1 MEGEMGRRGFFHQ
14 DYYQT
19 LGLEAGAG
27 EEEIRKAY
35 RRLAFEC
42 HPDRNPGD
50 KGAEDRFKQISE
62 AYACLAD
69 QEKRERYDRVRSGG
83 FRADGFRGGP
93 SFYGR
98 DEAFSDFF
106 SGRGDRNIFSD
117 LQEEFAAYGL
127 RFDEEFLRQVFSQSR
142 VSHLGGIQFGFPGG
156 FGAYRIH
163 YRNAPSGGRNSDLQ
177 GPKVFPLLMRSLF
190 SSLTPLWMRRLWERW
205 AALRDAVRGLWTNL
219 KVHSPGQAGSDLHY
233 DLDISSQE
241 AVAGCQRVFL
251 FVRQGREEKILL
263 RIPPGVKPGTRLRI
277 MGKGLTVAG
286 GSPGNLYIR
295 LHVQ

>member
-1 MEGEMGRRGFFHQ
+1 MTRRGSFHQ
-14 DYYQT
+14 DYYRT
-19 LGLEAGAG
+19 LGLEVGAG

-50 KGAEDRFKQISE
+50 REAEEHFKQISE

-69 QEKRERYDRVRSGG
+69 PEKRERYDRGRSGG
-83 FRADGFRGGP
+83 FRADESRGG
-93 SFYGR
+93 SSSYGR
-98 DEAFSDFF
+98 EEEFEDLFSAH
-106 SGRGDRNIFSD
+106 RGKNVFSD

-127 RFDEEFLRQVFSQSR
+127 RFDEEFLRRVFFQSR
-142 VSHLGGIQFGFPGG
+142 VSHFGGIQFGFPGG
-156 FGAYRIH
+156 FGAYRIY
-163 YRNAPSGGRNSDLQ
+163 YRNTSPGGRDSDLQ
-177 GPKVFPLLMRSLF
+177 GPKVFPLLMRGLF
-190 SSLTPLWMRRLWERW
+190 SSFAPLWMRRLGERW
-205 AALRDAVRGLWTNL
+205 VALRNAVKGLWSGL
-219 KVHSPGQAGSDLHY
+219 KTRSPGRAGSDLHY
-233 DLDISSQE
+233 DLDISLQE
-241 AVAGCQRVFL
+241 AAAGCQRVFL

-277 MGKGLTVAG
+277 VGKGLTVAG

>member
-1 MEGEMGRRGFFHQ
+1 MEGEMVRRGSFHQ

-62 AYACLAD
+62 AYACLVD
-69 QEKRERYDRVRSGG
+69 QEKRERYDRVRGGG
-83 FRADGFRGGP
+83 FRAEGSRRGP
-93 SFYGR
+93 SSYGR
-98 DEAFSDFF
+98 EEEFRDFF
-106 SGRGDRNIFSD
+106 SGPGGKNIFSD
-117 LQEEFAAYGL
+117 LQEEFAAHGL
-127 RFDEEFLRQVFSQSR
+127 RFDEEFLRRVFFQGR
-142 VSHLGGIQFGFPGG
+142 VSHFGGIRFGFPEG
-156 FGAYRIH
+156 FGTHRIY
-163 YRNAPSGGRNSDLQ
+163 YRNATLGGRHFDSQ
-177 GPKVFPLLMRSLF
+177 GSKVFSLLMGSLF
-190 SSLTPLWMRRLWERW
+190 GSLAPLWMRKLWERW
-205 AALRDAVRGLWTNL
+205 TGWRDSVRGFWTNRKAHL
-219 KVHSPGQAGSDLHY
+219 PGQAGSDLHY
-233 DLDISSQE
+233 DLGISPQE
-241 AVAGCQRVFL
+241 AVAGCHRVFL

-263 RIPPGVKPGTRLRI
+263 RIPPGVKPETRLRI
-277 MGKGLTVAG
+277 VGKGLTVAG